1 MTPEILARLTDG
13 EAAEVA
19 LDAIPYGD
27 YLGASLLRE
36 EERILL
42 RLRFDPS
49 QIGAPG
55 RLHGGVIGAALEFAA
70 MAELMWQGQRTGT
83 PQPQLPKPISLTVDF
98 LRGGRLVDTFAAASI
113 TRRGRRVASVRALA
127 WQAEEARPIAEG
139 LMHFLVAGKG

>member
-13 EAAEVA
+13 EAEEVA
-19 LDAIPYGD
+19 LDAIPYGN

-36 EERILL
+36 DERLLL

-70 MAELMWQGQRTGT
+70 MAELMWQGLRAGA
-83 PQPQLPKPISLTVDF
+83 PQAQLPKPISL
-98 LRGGRLVDTFAAASI
+98 
-113 TRRGRRVASVRALA
+113 
-127 WQAEEARPIAEG
+127 
-139 LMHFLVAGKG
+139 